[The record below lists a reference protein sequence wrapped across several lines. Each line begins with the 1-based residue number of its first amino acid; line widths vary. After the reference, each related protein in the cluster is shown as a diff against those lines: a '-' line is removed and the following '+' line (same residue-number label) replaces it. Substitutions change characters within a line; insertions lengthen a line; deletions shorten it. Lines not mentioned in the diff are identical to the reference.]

1 MFNFYLINE
10 YSELNAPSPFNSSAE
25 VALMFRT
32 IVSGILREGELLKY
46 QVFNST
52 STVFDIH
59 QEADRLKEEG
69 GNGRLGLLLLFELIS
84 CCFGILLL

>member
-32 IVSGILREGELLKY
+32 KVSGILREGELLKY
-46 QVFNST
+46 QVFT
-52 STVFDIH
+52 PLLQYLTFIK
-59 QEADRLKEEG
+59 RLIG
-69 GNGRLGLLLLFELIS
+69 
-84 CCFGILLL
+84 